1 MNRMWTLV
9 ASLEVVCFTVL
20 GSAEDS
26 PSSTLFLIAAPDV
39 LHAGTNTSLAL
50 TVFSDFPGRVTA
62 EVAHRDSRV
71 SQTQDFR
78 GGLTSVLTLPP
89 SSPLTLTVSGYRG
102 ETLVFTGSTTVGF
115 SLRSVSSF
123 IQTDRSHYEPGD
135 TVRVRIASVQL
146 DNRPYDGVLHF
157 TALHPSGNVAESW
170 ASAGRQGIVLKDFSL
185 PEAAPVGQWTI
196 KTTMNGVTDESVFT
210 VGHSERPQFDVLIK
224 TPPQILAGDGVSGSL
239 SVSRYDG
246 KPLASEDRM
255 LPVVAEITQTTSA
268 LTNES
273 ETLTFPAPEDG
284 NVQIKFRL
292 QDQVVSLSIRAR
304 FQSGEETLT
313 VDADASPSG
322 SYIQISPVNDSPA
335 LVSSRRQVVTAGTRN
350 SSSLSLTP
358 ALSWSPE
365 ACVTVYCV
373 LSDGEVISDSV
384 HVPISQHSSL
394 SLTWSGDRAR
404 PGRLVSL
411 TLSAL
416 EPGAK
421 VGVVVTGRHDD
432 PPPRSDLDLKVEPKC
447 DLRML
452 TNARL
457 NPKNQP
463 DGSETGISE
472 DGVLTVQKYWSPWM
486 NAAEPLLWLD
496 TDVSGETWTSEDIT
510 VPDGV
515 TSLRALALE
524 MSENLGLI
532 FTPVP
537 SQLAVSKDFSLSLD
551 VPPQLIRGEEIVL
564 EVNVVNHLEEY
575 IDVIV
580 LIAQSE
586 TFEFVLSRRSNLSV
600 INAQKLTLGSHRSAA
615 ARFPI
620 RPLSLGDVEIAVDAV
635 SAEASE
641 SLVRR
646 ITVKPEGVEQFSS
659 QTLFLE
665 LDPARNFSSTP
676 VSFSF
681 PPDVVP
687 GSQRAHVALVGDVLA
702 LSINN
707 MGSLVQM
714 PLGCGEQN
722 MIHFAPSAYFLHYLN
737 MSSNDDEEI
746 RSTALSYLKD
756 SYRKQLLYRR
766 DDGSFSGFGSR
777 DASGST
783 WLTAFVLRCFILAKP
798 YMHIDQKVLDSA
810 RTWLIQRQGPDGEF
824 SEAGRVI
831 HTQMQEGIDRDSVAL
846 TAYVLVALL
855 EDGTFAP
862 AHVTLAQTY
871 LENKVSGGGVS
882 NYSLGLA
889 AYALAL
895 TGSPVTVTVLDELN
909 RRADDTDG
917 VKMWST
923 SPGSSSHEQQWHSS
937 QIEMV
942 SYVLLAQLSR
952 GGFVEGIA
960 LMKWLTRQ
968 LSSFG
973 GFGTTQDTVV
983 ALQALVCYAVYS
995 GADTIE
1001 LNFNISAPSSS
1012 FTSLFHIDSTN
1023 YREHQSR
1030 EVRSLKDSEAIPRT
1044 GMVIMDVCMLSGFA
1058 LSPGAAASA
1067 ELIRKVEIKPDK
1079 ISLYLDSIT
1088 KSQVCIQL
1096 PIVRK
1101 FKVARTQ
1108 DAAVLVYDYYEP
1120 TRRAT
1125 ASYNSPE
1132 LHAADSCFFC
1142 GEGCFDCFPGFTITV
1157 SSLQSQSAEGSA
1169 VKLAEGVL
1177 DSQKWKSCEEKE
1189 PKTQDRVIEGKK

>member
-1 MNRMWTLV
+1 
-9 ASLEVVCFTVL
+9 
-20 GSAEDS
+20 
-26 PSSTLFLIAAPDV
+26 
-39 LHAGTNTSLAL
+39 
-50 TVFSDFPGRVTA
+50 
-62 EVAHRDSRV
+62 
-71 SQTQDFR
+71 
-78 GGLTSVLTLPP
+78 
-89 SSPLTLTVSGYRG
+89 SPLTLTVSGYRG

-123 IQTDRSHYEPGD
+123 IQTDRSHYEPVKCFYSLGSL
-135 TVRVRIASVQL
+135 ISSWFAQ
-146 DNRPYDGVLHF
+146 
-157 TALHPSGNVAESW
+157 HPSGNVAESW

-196 KTTMNGVTDESVFT
+196 KTTMNVKSRQHALFLHFRRQELDSSQIF
-210 VGHSERPQFDVLIK
+210 SSFSLRPHRCLSLSNRVVLELKFICMFLFSIFISFQAVSLL
-224 TPPQILAGDGVSGSL
+224 TRCACVPQL

-292 QDQVVSLSIRAR
+292 QDQVVSLSIRVSIFESRYQRGVRAPLGKQAR
-304 FQSGEETLT
+304 GSFTGRKTSSFRLHTSTL
-313 VDADASPSG
+313 
-322 SYIQISPVNDSPA
+322 
-335 LVSSRRQVVTAGTRN
+335 VTAGTRN

-384 HVPISQHSSL
+384 HL

-432 PPPRSDLDLKVEPKC
+432 PPPRSDLDLKVE
-447 DLRML
+447 
-452 TNARL
+452 
-457 NPKNQP
+457 
-463 DGSETGISE
+463 
-472 DGVLTVQKYWSPWM
+472 SPSIC
-486 NAAEPLLWLD
+486 A
-496 TDVSGETWTSEDIT
+496 
-510 VPDGV
+510 
-515 TSLRALALE
+515 
-524 MSENLGLI
+524 I
-532 FTPVP
+532 FTDTFLNMINKEDTI
-537 SQLAVSKDFSLSLD
+537 SSKYTYLSRQQLAVSKDFSLSLD

-575 IDVIV
+575 IDVCRNPSLWFSV
-580 LIAQSE
+580 LAVGI
-586 TFEFVLSRRSNLSV
+586 TKR
-600 INAQKLTLGSHRSAA
+600 T
-615 ARFPI
+615 RFPI

-737 MSSNDDEEI
+737 MSKKRYRENAKEK
-746 RSTALSYLKD
+746 TQHVFYMLQQG
-756 SYRKQLLYRR
+756 YRKQLLYRR

-846 TAYVLVALL
+846 TAYVLVQ
-855 EDGTFAP
+855 P

-909 RRADDTDG
+909 RRADDT

-973 GFGTTQDTVV
+973 GFGTTQVRV
-983 ALQALVCYAVYS
+983 KPFNRRWHNKIEQQNN
-995 GADTIE
+995 TIE
-1001 LNFNISAPSSS
+1001 LNFNISFIYCLWDQISKLLTAQEELCISAFPGEISHLLS
-1012 FTSLFHIDSTN
+1012 FNQFCIFEFIQLNVFYN
-1023 YREHQSR
+1023 LEAGAASR
-1030 EVRSLKDSEAIPRT
+1030 TVPPVKEAFYLHVNLTDDGDHSHMILSICTKLKDSEAIPRT

-1079 ISLYLDSIT
+1079 ISLYLDSVS
-1088 KSQVCIQL
+1088 SQVCIQL

-1120 TRRAT
+1120 SEYSRWLSAI
-1125 ASYNSPE
+1125 E
-1132 LHAADSCFFC
+1132 IQVKGHAFLMYW
-1142 GEGCFDCFPGFTITV
+1142 P
-1157 SSLQSQSAEGSA
+1157 LQ
-1169 VKLAEGVL
+1169 
-1177 DSQKWKSCEEKE
+1177 C
-1189 PKTQDRVIEGKK
+1189 

>member
-1 MNRMWTLV
+1 
-9 ASLEVVCFTVL
+9 
-20 GSAEDS
+20 
-26 PSSTLFLIAAPDV
+26 
-39 LHAGTNTSLAL
+39 
-50 TVFSDFPGRVTA
+50 
-62 EVAHRDSRV
+62 
-71 SQTQDFR
+71 
-78 GGLTSVLTLPP
+78 
-89 SSPLTLTVSGYRG
+89 SPLTLTVSGYRG

-157 TALHPSGNVAESW
+157 TALVASCFLCLSLSNRVVLELKFICSFDRKVFVVASGVELNKTVEVRRTQNAFQLRFHSHPSTLKPSLHFSANVSEVFLFSIFISFQAVSLLTRC
-170 ASAGRQGIVLKDFSL
+170 ASPLGKQARGSFTGR
-185 PEAAPVGQWTI
+185 
-196 KTTMNGVTDESVFT
+196 KTS
-210 VGHSERPQFDVLIK
+210 S
-224 TPPQILAGDGVSGSL
+224 
-239 SVSRYDG
+239 
-246 KPLASEDRM
+246 
-255 LPVVAEITQTTSA
+255 
-268 LTNES
+268 
-273 ETLTFPAPEDG
+273 
-284 NVQIKFRL
+284 FRL
-292 QDQVVSLSIRAR
+292 HTS
-304 FQSGEETLT
+304 TL
-313 VDADASPSG
+313 
-322 SYIQISPVNDSPA
+322 
-335 LVSSRRQVVTAGTRN
+335 VTAGTRN

-384 HVPISQHSSL
+384 HL

-432 PPPRSDLDLKVEPKC
+432 PPPRSDLDLKVEPVRQHFTSVRKC

-463 DGSETGISE
+463 DGSETGKELNSLSIR
-472 DGVLTVQKYWSPWM
+472 GALFV
-486 NAAEPLLWLD
+486 AIH
-496 TDVSGETWTSEDIT
+496 GETWTSEDIT

-575 IDVIV
+575 ID
-580 LIAQSE
+580 
-586 TFEFVLSRRSNLSV
+586 FVLSRRSNLSV

-855 EDGTFAP
+855 EDGTFQP

-909 RRADDTDG
+909 RRADDTG
-917 VKMWST
+917 MWST

-1030 EVRSLKDSEAIPRT
+1030 ELTAERDLHLNIYMEGRGFTIFQLNVFYNLEAGAASRTVPPVKEAFYLHVNLTDDGDHSHMILSICTNEAIPRT

-1079 ISLYLDSIT
+1079 ISLYLDSVS
-1088 KSQVCIQL
+1088 SQVCIQL

-1120 TRRAT
+1120 TPDCEPEECTLRCTSNAHT
-1125 ASYNSPE
+1125 QTHTHTHTHASHP
-1132 LHAADSCFFC
+1132 
-1142 GEGCFDCFPGFTITV
+1142 
-1157 SSLQSQSAEGSA
+1157 
-1169 VKLAEGVL
+1169 
-1177 DSQKWKSCEEKE
+1177 
-1189 PKTQDRVIEGKK
+1189 RV